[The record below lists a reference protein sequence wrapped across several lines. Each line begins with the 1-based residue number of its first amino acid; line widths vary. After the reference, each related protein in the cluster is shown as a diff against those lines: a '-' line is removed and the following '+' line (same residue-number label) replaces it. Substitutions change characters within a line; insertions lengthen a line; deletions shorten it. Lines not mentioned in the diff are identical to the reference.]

1 VIKERISL
9 CRGSWPI
16 NAWHISQKN
25 HTTLLNCIT
34 EIIVWDNLLRVVTGV
49 AYSLS
54 FVIVGMEYHYFV
66 SFSFLKVNGE
76 ALCLSKGT
84 IIYHHVFL
92 FLFLFLF
99 SLLSVLAADHAFL
112 FKDGYFLQILFAMFL
127 TSFSFLSHKESFI
140 TSEKNPFKWWNWLIN
155 SFGLYF
161 FP

>member
-1 VIKERISL
+1 MTYFTKKSHN
-9 CRGSWPI
+9 S
-16 NAWHISQKN
+16 
-25 HTTLLNCIT
+25 TDCIT
-34 EIIVWDNLLRVVTGV
+34 EIIGWDNLLRVVTGV

-76 ALCLSKGT
+76 ALCLSKCT
-84 IIYHHVFL
+84 IIIYHHV

>member
-1 VIKERISL
+1 M
-9 CRGSWPI
+9 
-16 NAWHISQKN
+16 
-25 HTTLLNCIT
+25 
-34 EIIVWDNLLRVVTGV
+34 VTGV

-76 ALCLSKGT
+76 ALCLSKCT
-84 IIYHHVFL
+84 IIIYHHV

-140 TSEKNPFKWWNWLIN
+140 TSEKNPFKW
-155 SFGLYF
+155 
-161 FP
+161 